1 MSLVVSMLARKGGV
15 GKTSTALNLAGAAL
29 NDGAQ
34 RVLVIDMDSQCTL
47 SKALLGPPAV
57 DQLRLEYTV
66 QAVADRSK
74 SAGDVVRETAVPGL
88 LIVPSHPELR
98 VPPDGA
104 LHLAGVDA
112 DMIVIDT
119 PPDVRDSAIRC
130 ALMASH
136 TVVSPVVPESWGLQ
150 SVPAVQSLLMGSG
163 IVSNQRLV
171 FAGWLL
177 SMVQRV
183 GMHAVCEDTMRRLHG
198 GTVFDTSIPA
208 AVVFKEA
215 SAAGLPVTHHAPK
228 SAAAK
233 VVRACF
239 AELCERVQ
247 THVER
252 EAA

>member
-1 MSLVVSMLARKGGV
+1 MCLTVSMLARKGGV
-15 GKTSTALNLAGAAL
+15 GKTSTVLNLAGAAL

-34 RVLVIDMDSQCTL
+34 RVVVIDMDSQCTL
-47 SKALLGPPAV
+47 SKALLGPSV
-57 DQLRLEYTV
+57 VEQLRLDATV
-66 QAVADRSK
+66 QAVAERTK
-74 SAGDVVRETAVPGL
+74 SAGDVVRETQVPGL
-88 LIVPSHPELR
+88 LVVPSHPELR

-104 LHLAGVDA
+104 LHLAGIDPDLVF
-112 DMIVIDT
+112 IDT
-119 PPDVRDSAIRC
+119 PPDVRDSSIRC

-136 TVVSPVVPESWGLQ
+136 AVVSPVVPESWGLQ
-150 SVPAVQSLLMGSG
+150 SVPAVQQLLMGTG
-163 IVSNQRLV
+163 IVSNQRLM

-177 SMVQRV
+177 SMVQRL

-198 GTVFDTSIPA
+198 GTVFDTTIPA

-215 SAAGLPVTHHAPK
+215 AGIGLPVTHHAPK

-239 AELCERVQ
+239 SELLERVQ
-247 THVER
+247 AHVER